1 VIKTMDCAEAR
12 LALGV
17 YVLGAIDPAERTL
30 VDAHLATCRD
40 CRDELAGLAG
50 LPALLAR
57 VSTEE
62 AIALA
67 EDGPAEQDVTG
78 IGAAGAAQAG
88 AASTGVPPRAG
99 APQTGAKNAAE
110 ASAIAATASAASAAG
125 GGTATDA
132 VAATGAAGA
141 AASVAASP
149 DAQEPPRE
157 LLGTVLDLTAARRRR
172 RNWRNASLS
181 AAAAVIIAAAAFGGA
196 HLAASQGV
204 NPGAAARA
212 SDNFDYGNA
221 VTSWKTSHGE
231 TAGMYAAVNYR
242 GMSWGV
248 QLAAKVVGVP
258 VGTLCRLIVVG
269 QDGTKTVAGAWTTDT
284 AEGTVYYPGSAG
296 VPAQSIREFQITVA
310 GRPTIVIPS

>member
-12 LALGV
+12 LSLGV

-62 AIALA
+62 AVALA
-67 EDGPAEQDVTG
+67 EDGAAEQDVTG
-78 IGAAGAAQAG
+78 TRAAQAGTGAPQVSGWPTGVPSAGAGHGAKESAGAPDSGAPTEAEAAGAAPG
-88 AASTGVPPRAG
+88 M
-99 APQTGAKNAAE
+99 
-110 ASAIAATASAASAAG
+110 I
-125 GGTATDA
+125 
-132 VAATGAAGA
+132 
-141 AASVAASP
+141 SP

-172 RNWRNASLS
+172 RNWRNATLS

-196 HLAASQGV
+196 HLAESQGV
-204 NPGAAARA
+204 NPGAAAQA
-212 SDNFDYGNA
+212 SENFDYGTA
-221 VTSWKTSHGE
+221 VTPWQTSHGE
-231 TAGMYAAVNYR
+231 TDGMYAAVNYR

-296 VPAQSIREFQITVA
+296 VPAQSVREFEITVA
-310 GRPTIVIPS
+310 GHPTIVIPS